1 MNLNQGFQA
10 SMVADRRI
18 VDFRQDNEQQ
28 WVAELDCGHA
38 QHVRHTPPWQLRPWV
53 LTAEGRA
60 QHLGTELRCRLCE
73 VEGRRSA
80 GECRVRHAR
89 PSDVQDWGVL
99 RHALWP
105 AESPDELAAEART
118 FFVDGDTLVEA
129 VLLAESSDGT
139 LLGFAELSLRPYAED
154 CRTSPVAFLE
164 GWYVIP
170 AARRQGV
177 GRALVSAAEQWARD
191 RGCHEFASDTELD
204 NSMSAAAHRAL
215 GFEDAGAIRCFRK
228 DL

>member
-1 MNLNQGFQA
+1 MVTNQ
-10 SMVADRRI
+10 SI
-18 VDFRQDNEQQ
+18 TDFRQDREQQ
-28 WVAELDCGHA
+28 WKF
-38 QHVRHTPPWQLRPWV
+38 
-53 LTAEGRA
+53 
-60 QHLGTELRCRLCE
+60 
-73 VEGRRSA
+73 
-80 GECRVRHAR
+80 RVRPAN
-89 PSDVQDWGVL
+89 PTDVQAWAML
-99 RHALWP
+99 RQALWP
-105 AESPDELAAEART
+105 TESPDELAAEART
-118 FFVDGDTLVEA
+118 FFVEGDTLLEE
-129 VLLAESSDGT
+129 VLLAEASDGT

-164 GWYVIP
+164 GWYVMP

-215 GFEDAGAIRCFRK
+215 GFEDAGVIRCFRK

>member
-1 MNLNQGFQA
+1 M
-10 SMVADRRI
+10 MADRRI
-18 VDFRQDNEQQ
+18 RDTRQDTEQDR
-28 WVAELDCGHA
+28 VAEF
-38 QHVRHTPPWQLRPWV
+38 
-53 LTAEGRA
+53 
-60 QHLGTELRCRLCE
+60 
-73 VEGRRSA
+73 
-80 GECRVRHAR
+80 RVRHAN
-89 PSDVQDWGVL
+89 PSDVADWARL
-99 RHALWP
+99 RHTLWP
-105 AESPDELAAEART
+105 TEVVADLTAEAT
-118 FFVDGDTLVEA
+118 AFFVDDDAVLEA
-129 VLLAESSDGT
+129 VLLAEAGDGT

-204 NSMSAAAHRAL
+204 NSRSAAAHRAL
-215 GFEDAGAIRCFRK
+215 GFEDAGVICCFRK

>member
-1 MNLNQGFQA
+1 MNLTRIPGA
-10 SMVADRRI
+10 SMAADRR
-18 VDFRQDNEQQ
+18 VMDFRQDSEHHGEFR
-28 WVAELDCGHA
+28 V
-38 QHVRHTPPWQLRPWV
+38 
-53 LTAEGRA
+53 
-60 QHLGTELRCRLCE
+60 
-73 VEGRRSA
+73 RSA
-80 GECRVRHAR
+80 KPA
-89 PSDVQDWGVL
+89 DVQAWALL
-99 RHALWP
+99 RQALWP
-105 AESPDELAAEART
+105 AESPDELTAEARA
-118 FFVDGDTLVEA
+118 FFADADTLLEA
-129 VLLAESSDGT
+129 VLLAEASNGT

>member
-1 MNLNQGFQA
+1 MNLTRG
-10 SMVADRRI
+10 
-18 VDFRQDNEQQ
+18 
-28 WVAELDCGHA
+28 
-38 QHVRHTPPWQLRPWV
+38 
-53 LTAEGRA
+53 
-60 QHLGTELRCRLCE
+60 CRLCE
-73 VEGRRSA
+73 
-80 GECRVRHAR
+80 GEDQQPGSEFQVRPAR
-89 PSDVQDWGVL
+89 PADAQDWALL
-99 RHALWP
+99 RQALWP

-118 FFVDGDTLVEA
+118 FFVDGDTLLVV
-129 VLLAESSDGT
+129 VLLAEASDGT

-191 RGCHEFASDTELD
+191 HGCHEFASDTELD

-215 GFEDAGAIRCFRK
+215 GFEDAGVIRCFRK

>member
-1 MNLNQGFQA
+1 MNLTRVPGP
-10 SMVADRRI
+10 D
-18 VDFRQDNEQQ
+18 QQ
-28 WVAELDCGHA
+28 
-38 QHVRHTPPWQLRPWV
+38 P
-53 LTAEGRA
+53 
-60 QHLGTELRCRLCE
+60 
-73 VEGRRSA
+73 
-80 GECRVRHAR
+80 GEEFRVRQAR
-89 PSDVQDWGVL
+89 PADAQDWAML
-99 RHALWP
+99 RQALWP
-105 AESPDELAAEART
+105 AESPDELAAEARR
-118 FFVDGDTLVEA
+118 FFVDGDALLEA
-129 VLLAESSDGT
+129 VLLAEAKDGT

-170 AARRQGV
+170 AARRHGV

-204 NSMSAAAHRAL
+204 NSMSTAAHRAL